1 MLSQGK
7 TDKKKEEPNNKC
19 DHIKELLERKK
30 STLEI
35 ITGTISLKQALVD
48 FLTKK
53 IEEKKEE
60 MKEEVVTVVTGEIL
74 GEQGEKIIQK
84 AKEANETYETLV
96 ESLAQAKLALEYF
109 TNRQKQLTEDV
120 DKIESAYQTCL
131 LGKSVFEGG
140 SGLSRGLELFAPELH
155 QKLYRYTSGG
165 KDVFSHDAVLA
176 KNLAELTEAGKWL
189 PSPELPEGD
198 HRFFLTEKGKAEYEK
213 TLLPL
218 HKKYLSD
225 ISSEEAEFSGIKGIV
240 YEDEWQVVAKN
251 VDPKTPK

>member
-1 MLSQGK
+1 MLSQNK

-48 FLTKK
+48 FLVKK
-53 IEEKKEE
+53 IEDKKEE

-74 GEQGEKIIQK
+74 GEEGEKILHT
-84 AKEANETYETLV
+84 AKEANEIYETLV
-96 ESLAQAKLALEYF
+96 ESLEQAKQALAYF
-109 TNRQKQLTEDV
+109 SDRKKQAMEDV
-120 DKIESAYQTCL
+120 GKIESAYKTCL
-131 LGKSVFEGG
+131 LGKSVFEGT
-140 SGLSRGLELFAPELH
+140 SGLSRGLELFEAELH
-155 QKLYRYTSGG
+155 QKLYRYTSQG

-189 PSPELPEGD
+189 PSAELPEGV

-218 HKKYLSD
+218 HKKYLPD
-225 ISSEEAEFSGIKGIV
+225 ISCEEAEFSSVRGVV
-240 YEDEWQVVAKN
+240 YEDEWQAVAKEG
-251 VDPKTPK
+251 KGST